1 MSMSH
6 LRVNKIRVTVAGVDI
21 GHVQKPDIFLYFTF
35 TNSISYM
42 TEEFL
47 GTSPTDLPPELQNTT
62 PSISNINEV
71 FIQKFSRGMCIYN
84 KKEQDVRMLT
94 ALKVGL

>member
-6 LRVNKIRVTVAGVDI
+6 LHINKIPVTVADVDI
-21 GHVQKPDIFLYFTF
+21 GHMQKPDTFLYFTF

-42 TEEFL
+42 TEEFS
-47 GTSPTDLPPELQNTT
+47 GTSPTDLPPELQNTK

-71 FIQKFSRGMCIYN
+71 FIQI
-84 KKEQDVRMLT
+84 L
-94 ALKVGL
+94 